1 MVLFEAQKVFFFF
14 NEVQFTLFFSSVACA
29 LGVISKN
36 PSPCPLTSRMTLLA
50 ITLRTDGRQGRRV
63 PSRGRMKVA
72 MRGHSEH
79 SMQNLDLLIEGWAP
93 KPTKRPRPGHKH
105 LHAALIFLPFFYAN
119 PACTW
124 LDNSNVWKIGS
135 DVDGLGWLGRS
146 PSHTN
151 SV

>member
-14 NEVQFTLFFSSVACA
+14 NEVQVILFFYSVACA
-29 LGVISKN
+29 LGVISNN
-36 PSPCPLTSRMTLLA
+36 PSPCPLALKMTLLA
-50 ITLRTDGRQGRRV
+50 TTLGTDGRQGRRAQ
-63 PSRGRMKVA
+63 SRGRMKVA

-79 SMQNLDLLIEGWAP
+79 SMQNFDLLIEGWAP
-93 KPTKRPRPGHKH
+93 KPTKQPRPGHKH
-105 LHAALIFLPFFYAN
+105 LHAVLIFLPFFYAN

-135 DVDGLGWLGRS
+135 DVEGLGWPGRS